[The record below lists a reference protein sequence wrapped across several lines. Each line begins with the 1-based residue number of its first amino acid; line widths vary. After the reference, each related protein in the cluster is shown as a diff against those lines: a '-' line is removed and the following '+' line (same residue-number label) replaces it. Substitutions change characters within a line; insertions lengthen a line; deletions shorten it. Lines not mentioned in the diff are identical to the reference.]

1 MSFRSAAPRIER
13 SSPASALLAGMLLLA
28 LPAAGQRVMRVSA
41 PAPNSRPASRQN
53 RDQGLATRAR
63 LRWEHHEAKVKRRLE
78 RQRIQALKRKK
89 QENRKERPPAAAR

>member
-1 MSFRSAAPRIER
+1 MSFRSAASRIER

-28 LPAAGQRVMRVSA
+28 LPAAGQRVMRV

-53 RDQGLATRAR
+53 RDQGLAIRAR